1 MPRRNAFSWSVSR
14 MKEFDFC
21 LRHYYWMRYGSWG
34 GYRADSSP
42 EAREAFI
49 LKYMTSLSH
58 YVGRIIHRTCARF
71 WRDWQKERWL
81 SEEKA
86 RHETIRALYAGVGE
100 SERGGWRRRVSSGTH
115 LFEHE
120 YGQELSEERLGK
132 ARDRITR
139 SLAGFYTLGLV
150 QRAYPEGRRRG
161 QASRGTLQVASIE
174 KREHFEL
181 AGTAVHLV
189 MDLVVQE
196 PDRGY
201 VIWDWKSG
209 EEAEV
214 NEFQGAVYALY
225 GQWAWGVPVDRLRM
239 RIAYLRPQRVQ
250 ELVLTTELLA
260 QTQAQIEASVAA
272 MRARLRD
279 VEENVAHIDDFPMT
293 DDLSRC
299 SGCVFK
305 RLCGRE

>member
-1 MPRRNAFSWSVSR
+1 

-34 GYRADSSP
+34 GYKADASP

-49 LKYMTSLSH
+49 LKYVTSLSH
-58 YVGRIIHRTCARF
+58 YVGGIIHHTCARF
-71 WRDWQKERWL
+71 WRDQQKGRYL

-86 RHETIRALYAGVGE
+86 RQNTLRALYAGIGE
-100 SERGGWRRRVSSGTH
+100 SERGGWRKRVSSGTH

-120 YGQELSEERLGK
+120 YGGDLSEKRLAR

-139 SLAGFYTLGLV
+139 SLAGFYALDLV
-150 QRAYPEGRRRG
+150 RKT
-161 QASRGTLQVASIE
+161 QANGERPQVVSIE
-174 KREHFEL
+174 KRECFEL
-181 AGTAVHLV
+181 AGTTVHLV
-189 MDLVVQE
+189 MDLVVQK
-196 PDRGY
+196 PDGKR

-209 EEAEV
+209 DEEEV

-225 GQWAWGVPVDRLRM
+225 GQRAWGLLTDRLRM
-239 RIAYLRPQRVQ
+239 HLAYLQPQRVQ
-250 ELVLTTELLA
+250 ELILTPELLA
-260 QTQAQIEASVAA
+260 QTQVQIEASIAA
-272 MRARLRD
+272 MRARLWD

-293 DDLSRC
+293 DDLARC